1 MLMDAPKKVFLNH
14 AHEDAE
20 VTRQLYEE
28 LIARGIDVWFDKES
42 LLPGQT
48 WQLEITK
55 AIRACSHFIL
65 VFSSNSVNKTGHV
78 NVEIY
83 EALKQVTRR
92 PPGEVYIIP
101 IRLDEC
107 EVNFLELQNI
117 QWVDL
122 FPEDKWYVGLERIFK
137 VLDV

>member
-1 MLMDAPKKVFLNH
+1 MDAPKVFLNH
-14 AHEDAE
+14 AHEDADI
-20 VTRQLYEE
+20 TRRLYEE
-28 LIARGIDVWFDKES
+28 LTARGVDVWFDKES

-48 WQLEITK
+48 WRLEITK
-55 AIRACSHFIL
+55 AIRVCSHFIL
-65 VFSSNSVNKTGHV
+65 IFSSNSVNKTGHV

-83 EALKQVTRR
+83 EALKQVKRR

-107 EVNFLELQNI
+107 EVNFLELADL

-122 FPEDKWYVGLERIFK
+122 FPDDVWDKGVERILK
-137 VLDV
+137 VLGV